1 MAGWSSISLWAQAQP
16 TAYRLYARSVC
27 DMNSAATAAV
37 RGMWRLLVFTLY
49 AIAFDSWSWYGVA
62 GIHDNLYIS
71 FSNSVQMLFKL
82 LLFHAPTTFWSSW
95 FQRFR

>member
-49 AIAFDSWSWYGVA
+49 AIAFDSWS
-62 GIHDNLYIS
+62 
-71 FSNSVQMLFKL
+71 
-82 LLFHAPTTFWSSW
+82 
-95 FQRFR
+95 